1 MSSTPA
7 AAHWEEETDVV
18 VLGLGAAG
26 CAAAISAHDSGARV
40 VVLEKMPEGLDGG
53 NTRIS
58 GGAWFDNRDPESG
71 ATYLRALCGEF
82 TLPEA
87 IVDAWS
93 RETAANA
100 AWVESLGA
108 RVAHHGEYLP
118 EYPELPGS
126 SAYGGYFGVNGEMG
140 QGLLFGVLQDAVK
153 KRGIRVLRDCPGREL
168 LRDTPGGRICGVR
181 AEAQGNALRV
191 AARQGVILATGSF
204 ENNPEMVRDYLR
216 LGDCSIWGSAAST
229 GDGIKMAQQVGADL
243 WHMDNM
249 AAYTGLRVPGF
260 SSAFYV
266 AFDDAQSFIYLG
278 MDGTRIVNERPQT
291 GHGQALLHGS
301 YQLFPAQKMHV
312 LFDDATR
319 RTGPISPG
327 ADRLPVGWN
336 VLMEGYAWSED
347 NSREIEKGW
356 LHRGDTPAALA
367 PMLGVDAEALEETVR
382 RYNQACERGV
392 DEAFGRSAE
401 TLVALREPPF
411 YAFTSAPMLGWTNG
425 GPRRDEHARVLDP
438 FGIPISGLYAA
449 GCVSS
454 TYSWCKDGGFHIA
467 DALAF
472 GRIAG
477 RHAAAE
483 TGTAT

>member
-1 MSSTPA
+1 MPPA
-7 AAHWEEETDVV
+7 AGETRWEEEADVV

-26 CAAAISAHDSGARV
+26 CAAAIAAHDSGAQV
-40 VVLEKMPEGLDGG
+40 LVLEKMPQGLDGG

-58 GGAWFDNRDPESG
+58 GGAWFDNRDPKDG
-71 ATYLRALCGEF
+71 ATYLRALCGDF
-82 TLPEA
+82 RVPEA
-87 IVDAWS
+87 IIEAWS

-100 AWVESLGA
+100 SWVESLGA
-108 RVAHHGEYLP
+108 VVKHHGDYLP

-140 QGLLFGVLQDAVK
+140 QGLLFGVLQAAVE
-153 KRGIRVLRDCPGREL
+153 KRGIRVRRNCPAQEL
-168 LRDTPGGRICGVR
+168 LRDEPGGRICGVR
-181 AEAQGNALRV
+181 AEAQGATLHV
-191 AARQGVILATGSF
+191 SARRGVILATGGF

-216 LGDCSIWGSAAST
+216 LGDSSIWGSVAST
-229 GDGIKMAQQVGADL
+229 GDGIKMAQQAGADL

-249 AAYTGLRVPGF
+249 AAYTGLRVPDF

-278 MDGTRIVNERPQT
+278 MDGTRVVNERPQT

-312 LFDDATR
+312 LFDEATR
-319 RTGPISPG
+319 RSGPISPA

-336 VLMEGYAWSED
+336 VLMEGYRWSED
-347 NSREIEKGW
+347 NSVEIEKGW
-356 LHRGDTPAALA
+356 LHRGDTPGALA
-367 PMLGVDAEALEETVR
+367 PQLGVKTEVLEATVQ
-382 RYNQACERGV
+382 RYNRACERGV
-392 DEAFGRSAE
+392 DEAFGRPAE

-411 YAFTSAPMLGWTNG
+411 YAFTSAPMLGWSNG

-438 FGIPISGLYAA
+438 FGTPISGLYAA

-477 RHAAAE
+477 RHAATE
-483 TGTAT
+483 SGTEV